1 MSILIDME
9 IIRRQYYR
17 FLIAFMIF
25 LCAFCVGLSFWAILQ
40 AEKIHAR
47 QTYEQIY
54 AIQKNLLHDTVQN
67 MLRDIDRLRAENRK
81 NAIENIQ
88 WLATDIRRLYELAPK
103 DFVVDVTEFLTH
115 SEYTDSLNILL
126 EDKANRLVMH
136 QSGLSSYSSVSAFG
150 PYRLS
155 LGTNESWVDSQT
167 KASVADIIH
176 NQKFENEGY
185 IWVNEIKNWNGGD
198 DYAIRRIHPNLIETE
213 GTYLSTKT
221 KDIKGNTPY
230 LTELEGVK
238 NSGEVFSTY
247 YFKRNGS
254 DEIAEKLSYATLY
267 KDYDWIVAMGVYL
280 ADVQVYIDAA
290 QKASQ
295 ILMAKVLITALAIIL
310 LLFVIGLY
318 ILFRLEKW
326 YTARNFHAFRVESNT
341 DHLTGALNRRMGD
354 EYIRE
359 SLKRFHR
366 GLDDPLFYF
375 IDIDNFKKVNDT
387 YGHEAGDLVLKAIVK
402 KIGENMRSSDNLFRW
417 GGEEFLL
424 MCFGVERSGASAL
437 ADKFN
442 KTIARTPIV
451 IGKSQ
456 LPPTC
461 NLNLESCEFGVCEKK
476 GRFNDE
482 CINRDGESI
491 IHVSVSIGITCFNK
505 LDVTPEIAINRADK
519 AMYEA
524 KVAGKNCARELY

>member
-1 MSILIDME
+1 ME

-25 LCAFCVGLSFWAILQ
+25 LCAFCIGLSFWAILQ
-40 AEKIHAR
+40 AEHIHAD

-54 AIQKNLLHDTVQN
+54 TIQKGLLRNTVQN
-67 MLRDIDRLRAENRK
+67 MLRDIDRLRTENRNDAK
-81 NAIENIQ
+81 ENIT
-88 WLATDIRRLYELAPK
+88 WLSNDIRRLYELAPK
-103 DFVVDVTEFLTH
+103 DFSSDVAEFLSH
-115 SEYTDSLNILL
+115 AEYTDSLNILL
-126 EDKANRLVMH
+126 EDKADRRVLH
-136 QSGLSSYSSVSAFG
+136 KSSLSSYSSVSTFG

-155 LGTNESWVDSQT
+155 LGVNEEWVDIQT

-176 NQKFENEGY
+176 NQKFENDGY

-198 DYAIRRIHPNLIETE
+198 NYAIRRIHPNLIETE

-221 KDIKGNTPY
+221 TDIKGNLPY

-238 NSGEVFSTY
+238 KSGEIFSTY

-295 ILMAKVLITALAIIL
+295 MLLAKVLITALVIIL
-310 LLFVIGLY
+310 ILFVIGLY

-366 GLDDPLFYF
+366 GLDNPLFYF

-387 YGHEAGDLVLKAIVK
+387 YGHEAGDLVLKAIVTQ
-402 KIGENMRSSDNLFRW
+402 IGENMRSSDHLFRW

-424 MCFGVERSGASAL
+424 MCFGVERSGAYTL
-437 ADKFN
+437 AAKFN
-442 KTIARTPIV
+442 KAISRMPII

-461 NLNLESCEFGVCEKK
+461 DLDFESCESGICDKEDWFT
-476 GRFNDE
+476 DE
-482 CINRDGESI
+482 CINRDGDRI
-491 IHVSVSIGITCFNK
+491 IHVSVSIGITGFSK
-505 LDVTPEIAINRADK
+505 LDVTPETAINRADK